1 VAPRVSAPPITL
13 DANVLAGCRGLS
25 NACGG
30 IPFSSIAALAAAI
43 TENVMSNPGEQL
55 TGEPQAERGGP
66 GSGEPGSRD
75 TGSDRP
81 SAGTAGRDSG
91 TLDDQRET
99 PDAEDPSIY
108 GGTGELPP
116 QDAKPFLPPYEGRS
130 TTETNPRSG
139 AGESAGFSTAGGASP
154 AGQQSTPQASATESD
169 DGVEAPAHTAGTGR
183 AEDKR

>member
-1 VAPRVSAPPITL
+1 
-13 DANVLAGCRGLS
+13 
-25 NACGG
+25 
-30 IPFSSIAALAAAI
+30 
-43 TENVMSNPGEQL
+43 MSNPGEQL

-154 AGQQSTPQASATESD
+154 AGEQSTPQASATESD